1 MDKRLKIFS
10 FAVFFHPGS
19 SPTTSLALVR
29 ISEGMLPEPSI
40 RVKYAPTHLIL
51 AMFLI
56 GIGVAES
63 NLAVALRTHL
73 IALTYP

>member
-1 MDKRLKIFS
+1 
-10 FAVFFHPGS
+10 
-19 SPTTSLALVR
+19 
-29 ISEGMLPEPSI
+29 MLPESSI

>member
-1 MDKRLKIFS
+1 MYKRLKIFVFS
-10 FAVFFHPGS
+10 VFFHPGS

-29 ISEGMLPEPSI
+29 ISQGMLPEHSI
-40 RVKYAPTHLIL
+40 RVKYAPTHLII

-63 NLAVALRTHL
+63 NPAVALPTHL